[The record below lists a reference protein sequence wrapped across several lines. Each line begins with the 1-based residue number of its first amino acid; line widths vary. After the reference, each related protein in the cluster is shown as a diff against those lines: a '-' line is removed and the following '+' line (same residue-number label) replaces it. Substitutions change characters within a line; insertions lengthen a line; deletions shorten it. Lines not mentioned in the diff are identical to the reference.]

1 MRIGDEVMSSDMQ
14 KQIIKSGGGGFFQ
27 DIGIRIK
34 LIIRLMRDRRVSF
47 FLKLLP
53 LSTLVYLV
61 VPEFMPV
68 IDDALIMWLGTYLFV
83 ELVPDEIVDEHMREL
98 QKKLATGSTQATTE
112 EEPTVVDAEYREVD
126 ETKS

>member
-1 MRIGDEVMSSDMQ
+1 MSGNIG
-14 KQIIKSGGGGFFQ
+14 KQIVKSTGGGFFQ

-61 VPEFMPV
+61 APDFLPFI

-83 ELVPDEIVDEHMREL
+83 ELVPDEIVDEHMRAL
-98 QKKLATGSTQATTE
+98 QKKLAPATPPPATE
-112 EEPTVVDAEYREVD
+112 EPPVVDAEFRDVD

>member
-1 MRIGDEVMSSDMQ
+1 MSGDIG
-14 KQIIKSGGGGFFQ
+14 KQIVKSTGGGFFQ
-27 DIGIRIK
+27 DIGTRIK
-34 LIIRLMRDRRVSF
+34 LIIRLLRDKRVSF

-61 VPEFMPV
+61 FPDFMPFV

-83 ELVPDEIVDEHMREL
+83 ELVPDEIVDEHLRAL
-98 QKKLATGSTQATTE
+98 QKRLTPATPQPSP
-112 EEPTVVDAEYREVD
+112 EEPQVVDAEFHEVD

>member
-1 MRIGDEVMSSDMQ
+1 MSGDMQ
-14 KQIIKSGGGGFFQ
+14 KQIVKSTGGGFFQ

-34 LIIRLMRDRRVSF
+34 LIIRLMRDKRVSF

-83 ELVPDEIVDEHMREL
+83 ELCPDEIVDEHMQAL
-98 QKKLATGSTQATTE
+98 QKKLAPATPTATPG
-112 EEPTVVDAEYREVD
+112 EPPVVDAEFRDVD

>member
-1 MRIGDEVMSSDMQ
+1 MSGNMQ
-14 KQIIKSGGGGFFQ
+14 KQIIKSTGGGFFQ

-61 VPEFMPV
+61 VPDALPFV

-83 ELVPDEIVDEHMREL
+83 ELCPDQIVEEHMRIL
-98 QKKLATGSTQATTE
+98 QKKLAPASPPPVP
-112 EEPTVVDAEYREVD
+112 EEPPVVDAEFQEVD

>member
-1 MRIGDEVMSSDMQ
+1 MSGDIG
-14 KQIIKSGGGGFFQ
+14 KQIVKSTGGGFFQ
-27 DIGIRIK
+27 DIGTRIK
-34 LIIRLMRDRRVSF
+34 LIIRLLRDKRVSF

-61 VPEFMPV
+61 FPDFMPFV

-83 ELVPDEIVDEHMREL
+83 ELVPDAIVDEHLRAL
-98 QKKLATGSTQATTE
+98 QKRLAPATPQASP
-112 EEPTVVDAEYREVD
+112 EEPQVVDAEFHEVD

>member
-1 MRIGDEVMSSDMQ
+1 MSGDMQ
-14 KQIIKSGGGGFFQ
+14 KQIIKSSSGGFFQ
-27 DIGIRIK
+27 DIGVRIK

-61 VPEFMPV
+61 APDFLPFIV
-68 IDDALIMWLGTYLFV
+68 DDALIMWLGTYLFV
-83 ELVPDEIVDEHMREL
+83 ELVPDAIVDEHMRAL
-98 QKKLATGSTQATTE
+98 QKKLTPAAPPAAP
-112 EEPTVVDAEYREVD
+112 EEPPIVDAEFRDVD

>member
-1 MRIGDEVMSSDMQ
+1 MSGNMQ
-14 KQIIKSGGGGFFQ
+14 KQIIKNSGGGFFQ

-34 LIIRLMRDRRVSF
+34 LIIRLMRDRRVSI

-61 VPEFMPV
+61 IPEFIPV

-83 ELVPDEIVDEHMREL
+83 ELCPDEIVDEHMREL
-98 QKKLATGSTQATTE
+98 QKKISSSAPPPVTE
-112 EEPTVVDAEYREVD
+112 EPPVVDAEFREED
-126 ETKS
+126 ETES

>member
-1 MRIGDEVMSSDMQ
+1 MSEDMQ

-27 DIGIRIK
+27 DISTRIK
-34 LIIRLMRDRRVSF
+34 LIIRLMRDKRVSF
-47 FLKLLP
+47 LLKILP

-61 VPEFMPV
+61 IPEFMPV

-83 ELVPDEIVDEHMREL
+83 ELCPDEIVEEHLRVL
-98 QKKLATGSTQATTE
+98 QKKLASGSNQPAP

-126 ETKS
+126 ETKP